1 MTSEGIPGRGRFR
14 SGALLAAFLLISC
27 YRADIARAADPAAPP
42 GTDNSLE
49 PQRLTIMDAVKMAFA
64 ENTDIRVVSYNPK
77 RAAELVKG
85 AEAAYDTS
93 LVSSYSYSFT
103 ERPTQSVL
111 DTGFLGDN
119 VYTERRWSITA
130 GLRQPLPWVGGSFTL
145 SQVVDMLRSN
155 STLTVPNPQNTSR
168 LTGLLALP
176 LLQGGLDAQNRAA
189 IRIARANAVMSDE
202 EFRLKAMD
210 VVTDV
215 VRTYWQLVFD
225 RDLVRV
231 SGEVLAM
238 AEEVN
243 RRERVRLGRGLSKQL
258 DLDRS
263 VVAVESRRG
272 ELLRA
277 RNRVSLTTQ
286 QLRLLTNDP
295 AVLPPSDRE
304 LVPTDVPTDSE
315 VAIDVGAAVQ
325 TALKRRPEVIRAEK
339 AVEAGGARR
348 KLAWNRS
355 LPKLDAKLAGTIN
368 ALGTSTN
375 NVLDKAYHDDYTGY
389 SALLEFEWPIGNAG
403 PRSEYRR
410 AEIEE
415 EQLRWDLQRTR
426 EQAANEV
433 HISIKN
439 VRLAREEILSAKVTV
454 DAARTLVVGET
465 ARFELGQSTS
475 DDLLR
480 AQDQLGSAEREYARA
495 LASYNVNLAAL
506 RRAEGTI
513 LDTMGIASAK

>member
-1 MTSEGIPGRGRFR
+1 M
-14 SGALLAAFLLISC
+14 AL
-27 YRADIARAADPAAPP
+27 
-42 GTDNSLE
+42 
-49 PQRLTIMDAVKMAFA
+49 A
-64 ENTDIRVVSYNPK
+64 ENTDIRVVSYSPK
-77 RAAELVKG
+77 RAGELVKG
-85 AEAAYDTS
+85 AEAAYDLS
-93 LVSSYSYSFT
+93 LVSSYSYSFM
-103 ERPTQSVL
+103 ERPTQSLL
-111 DTGFLGDN
+111 DTGSLADN
-119 VYTERRWSITA
+119 VYTERRWSFTA
-130 GLRQPLPWVGGSFTL
+130 GLRQPLPWVGGSVTL
-145 SQVVDMLRSN
+145 SQVVDMLSNN
-155 STLTVPNPQNTSR
+155 STLTVPDPQNTSR
-168 LTGLLALP
+168 VTALLALP
-176 LLQGGLDAQNRAA
+176 LLQGSLDVPNRAA
-189 IRIARANAVMSDE
+189 IRIAKANAVMSDE
-202 EFRLKAMD
+202 EFRLKTMD
-210 VVTDV
+210 VVSDV

-238 AEEVN
+238 AEEVH
-243 RRERVRLGRGLSKQL
+243 RRELVRLGRGLSKQL
-258 DLDRS
+258 DVDRS

-304 LVPTDVPTDSE
+304 LLPIDVPTDNE
-315 VAIDVGAAVQ
+315 VTIDVGVAVQ
-325 TALKRRPEVIRAEK
+325 TALRKRPEVIRAEQ
-339 AVEAGGARR
+339 AVEAGGART
-348 KLAWNRS
+348 KLARNKR
-355 LPKLDAKLAGTIN
+355 LPKLDAKLAGTLN

-375 NVLDKAYHDDYTGY
+375 NVLDKAYDERYTGY
-389 SALLEFEWPIGNAG
+389 SAALEFEWPIGNAG

-410 AEIEE
+410 AAIEE
-415 EQLRWDLQRTR
+415 QQLRWDLQRTR

-439 VRLAREEILSAKVTV
+439 VRLARGEILSARVTV
-454 DAARTLVVGET
+454 EAAQTLVVGET
-465 ARFELGQSTS
+465 ARFELGQSTN

-513 LDTMGIASAK
+513 LEAMGIEFGK

>member
-1 MTSEGIPGRGRFR
+1 MSFRGIRGRGRLGARALLVVILLFSCCR
-14 SGALLAAFLLISC
+14 TDVAGAGDLTAPSGA
-27 YRADIARAADPAAPP
+27 
-42 GTDNSLE
+42 DNSLG
-49 PQRLTIMDAVKMAFA
+49 PQSLSILDAVKMALS

-85 AEAAYDTS
+85 AESAYDLS
-93 LVSSYSYSFT
+93 LISAYNYSFT

-111 DTGFLGDN
+111 DTGFLGDD
-119 VYTERRWSITA
+119 VYTERRWSLTA
-130 GLRQPLPWVGGSFTL
+130 GVRQPLPWVGGSLTL
-145 SQVVDMLRSN
+145 SQVVDMLSN
-155 STLTVPNPQNTSR
+155 NSSLTVPDPQNTSR
-168 LTGLLALP
+168 VTALLAVP

-189 IRIARANAVMSDE
+189 IRIAKANAVMSDE

-210 VVTDV
+210 VVSDV
-215 VRTYWQLVFD
+215 VRTYWQLVFE

-243 RRERVRLGRGLSKQL
+243 RREAVRLGRGLSKQL
-258 DLDRS
+258 DVDRS

-277 RNRVSLTTQ
+277 RNRVSLTAQ

-295 AVLPPSDRE
+295 AVLPSSDRE
-304 LVPTDVPTDSE
+304 LVPTDAPNDNE

-325 TALKRRPEVIRAEK
+325 TALSKRPEVLRAEK
-339 AVEAGGARR
+339 AVESGGARAR
-348 KLAWNRS
+348 LARNRS
-355 LPKLDAKLAGTIN
+355 LPKLDAKFAGTLN
-368 ALGTSTN
+368 ALGTSTS
-375 NVLDKAYHDDYTGY
+375 NVLDKAYNDRYTGY
-389 SALLEFEWPIGNAG
+389 SASLEFEWPIGNAG
-403 PRSEYRR
+403 PLSESRR
-410 AEIEE
+410 AAIEE
-415 EQLRWDLQRTR
+415 EQLRWDLKRSR
-426 EQAANEV
+426 EQVANEV

-439 VRLAREEILSAKVTV
+439 IRLARDEILSAKATV
-454 DAARTLVVGET
+454 EAAKTLVVGET
-465 ARFELGQSTS
+465 VRFELGQSTS

-495 LASYNVNLAAL
+495 LASYNVNVAAL

-513 LDTMGIASAK
+513 LEEMRIESGK